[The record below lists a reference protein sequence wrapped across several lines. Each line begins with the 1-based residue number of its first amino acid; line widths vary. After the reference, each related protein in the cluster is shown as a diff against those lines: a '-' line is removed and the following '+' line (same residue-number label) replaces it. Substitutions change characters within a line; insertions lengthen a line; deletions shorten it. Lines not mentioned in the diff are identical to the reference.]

1 MDLTP
6 YIATLREDLTTAA
19 AAGDDQTR
27 RTAAVLSAAL
37 EPAVRLAIMNAL
49 SDLAAEV
56 TASLDD
62 HVVSLRLDGR
72 DVQVVVTAT
81 APSDEP
87 GADEEEPAAAFVG
100 DPQGDISRI
109 TVRLIEELKAK
120 AEQAAAAQGQ
130 SLNAFVSQAVQGAL
144 NNQRRGGHGRGR
156 NRGGQWWD
164 GNQNWG
170 GRGGDRGWPGWNDQ
184 GGPGQ
189 GGSGQG
195 RGGGHGGS
203 RVSGWV
209 EG

>member
-37 EPAVRLAIMNAL
+37 EPAVRLALMNAL

-72 DVQVVVTAT
+72 DVNVVVTST
-81 APSDEP
+81 APAEEP
-87 GADEEEPAAAFVG
+87 VADEPAASAAFIG
-100 DPQGDISRI
+100 DPTGDISRI
-109 TVRLIEELKAK
+109 TVRLMEELKAK
-120 AEQAAAAQGQ
+120 AEQAASAQGQ
-130 SLNAFVSQAVQGAL
+130 SLNAFVAQAVQGAL
-144 NNQRRGGHGRGR
+144 NNQHRGGRGR
-156 NRGGQWWD
+156 ARNRGQWWD
-164 GNQNWG
+164 DNRNWG
-170 GRGGDRGWPGWNDQ
+170 GHGGGRGWPGWNDQ
-184 GGPGQ
+184 GP
-189 GGSGQG
+189 GQG
-195 RGGGHGGS
+195 RGGQGGS

>member
-37 EPAVRLAIMNAL
+37 EPAVRLAMMNAL

-72 DVQVVVTAT
+72 DVQVVVTPTTGPA
-81 APSDEP
+81 
-87 GADEEEPAAAFVG
+87 EEPADEGSTGAAFIG
-100 DPQGDISRI
+100 DPTGDISRI
-109 TVRLIEELKAK
+109 TVRLMEELKAK
-120 AEQAAAAQGQ
+120 AEQAASAQGQ
-130 SLNAFVSQAVQGAL
+130 SLNAFVAQAVQGAL
-144 NNQRRGGHGRGR
+144 HNQHRGGRGRGR
-156 NRGGQWWD
+156 NRGQWWD

-170 GRGGDRGWPGWNDQ
+170 GHGGGRGWPGWNDQ
-184 GGPGQ
+184 DPGQ
-189 GGSGQG
+189 G
-195 RGGGHGGS
+195 RGGHGGS

>member
-19 AAGDDQTR
+19 AAGDDHTR

-37 EPAVRLAIMNAL
+37 EPAARLAIMNAL

-56 TASLDD
+56 TATLDD

-72 DVQVVVTAT
+72 DVQVVVTPTT

-87 GADEEEPAAAFVG
+87 AADEAEPTTAF
-100 DPQGDISRI
+100 DPNGDISRI
-109 TVRLIEELKAK
+109 TVRLMEELKAK
-120 AEQAAAAQGQ
+120 AEQAASAQGQ
-130 SLNAFVSQAVQGAL
+130 SLNSFVAQAVQGAL
-144 NNQRRGGHGRGR
+144 NNQRRGGHGRAR

-164 GNQNWG
+164 ENQNWG
-170 GRGGDRGWPGWNDQ
+170 GHGGGRGWPGWQDQ
-184 GGPGQ
+184 GPDQ
-189 GGSGQG
+189 
-195 RGGGHGGS
+195 RREGGHGGS

>member
-19 AAGDDQTR
+19 AAGDDHTR

-62 HVVSLRLDGR
+62 HIVSLRLDGR
-72 DVQVVVTAT
+72 DVQVVVTST
-81 APSDEP
+81 SAPSEPDESV
-87 GADEEEPAAAFVG
+87 AEDAFVG
-100 DPQGDISRI
+100 DPTGDISRI
-109 TVRLIEELKAK
+109 TVRLMEELKAK
-120 AEQAAAAQGQ
+120 AEQAASAQGQ
-130 SLNAFVSQAVQGAL
+130 SLNAFVAQAVQGAL

-164 GNQNWG
+164 GNQNQSWG
-170 GRGGDRGWPGWNDQ
+170 GPRWQGPGWNDQ

-189 GGSGQG
+189 G
-195 RGGGHGGS
+195 RGGGQGGS

>member
-19 AAGDDQTR
+19 AAGDDHTR

-37 EPAVRLAIMNAL
+37 EPAARLAIMNAL

-72 DVQVVVTAT
+72 DVQVVVTST
-81 APSDEP
+81 ITPSDDSP
-87 GADEEEPAAAFVG
+87 ADEAEPTAAF
-100 DPQGDISRI
+100 DPNGDISRI
-109 TVRLIEELKAK
+109 TVRLMEELKAK
-120 AEQAAAAQGQ
+120 AEQAASAQGQ
-130 SLNAFVSQAVQGAL
+130 SLNAFVAQAVQGAL
-144 NNQRRGGHGRGR
+144 SSQRRGGHGRAR

-164 GNQNWG
+164 DNQNWG
-170 GRGGDRGWPGWNDQ
+170 GHGGRPGWHDQ
-184 GGPGQ
+184 GPDQ
-189 GGSGQG
+189 
-195 RGGGHGGS
+195 RRGGHGGS

>member
-62 HVVSLRLDGR
+62 HVVDIRLDGR
-72 DVQVVVTAT
+72 DVHVVVTST
-81 APSDEP
+81 ARSDDVPEPPRDAPDP
-87 GADEEEPAAAFVG
+87 GAMG
-100 DPQGDISRI
+100 DVSRI
-109 TVRLIEELKAK
+109 TVRLMEELKAK
-120 AEQAAAAQGQ
+120 AEQAASARGQ
-130 SLNAFVSQAVQGAL
+130 SLNAFMAQAVQGAL
-144 NNQRRGGHGRGR
+144 NNQRQGGRGR
-156 NRGGQWWD
+156 GRDRGQWWD
-164 GNQNWG
+164 GE
-170 GRGGDRGWPGWNDQ
+170 
-184 GGPGQ
+184 
-189 GGSGQG
+189 
-195 RGGGHGGS
+195 GHHGGGS

>member
-72 DVQVVVTAT
+72 DVNVVVTST
-81 APSDEP
+81 APADEP
-87 GADEEEPAAAFVG
+87 TAEDTAASAAFIG
-100 DPQGDISRI
+100 DPTGDISRI
-109 TVRLIEELKAK
+109 TVRLMEELKAK
-120 AEQAAAAQGQ
+120 AEQAASAQGQ
-130 SLNAFVSQAVQGAL
+130 SLNAFVAQAVQGAL
-144 NNQRRGGHGRGR
+144 NNQHRGGRGRGR
-156 NRGGQWWD
+156 NRGQWWD
-164 GNQNWG
+164 DNRNWG
-170 GRGGDRGWPGWNDQ
+170 GHGGGRGWPGWNDQ
-184 GGPGQ
+184 GP
-189 GGSGQG
+189 GQG
-195 RGGGHGGS
+195 RGGQGGS

>member
-72 DVQVVVTAT
+72 DVQVVVTPTT
-81 APSDEP
+81 APSAPD
-87 GADEEEPAAAFVG
+87 EPAAEDAFVG
-100 DPQGDISRI
+100 DPTGDISRI
-109 TVRLIEELKAK
+109 TVRMMEELKAK
-120 AEQAAAAQGQ
+120 AEQAASAQGQ
-130 SLNAFVSQAVQGAL
+130 SLNAFVAQAVQGAL
-144 NNQRRGGHGRGR
+144 NNQRRGGHGRAR

-164 GNQNWG
+164 GSQNWG
-170 GRGGDRGWPGWNDQ
+170 GRGWPGWNDQ
-184 GGPGQ
+184 GGEGGQ
-189 GGSGQG
+189 GQGNQGQG
-195 RGGGHGGS
+195 NQGQGGS

>member
-37 EPAVRLAIMNAL
+37 EPAVRLALMNAL

-72 DVQVVVTAT
+72 DVHVVVTPTT
-81 APSDEP
+81 APADSDEP
-87 GADEEEPAAAFVG
+87 AEDTAGTFTG
-100 DPQGDISRI
+100 DPTGDISRI
-109 TVRLIEELKAK
+109 TVRLMEELKAR
-120 AEQAAAAQGQ
+120 AEQAASAQGQ
-130 SLNAFVSQAVQGAL
+130 SLNAFVAQAVQGAL
-144 NNQRRGGHGRGR
+144 NNQHRGGRGR
-156 NRGGQWWD
+156 ARNRGQWWD
-164 GNQNWG
+164 DNRNWG
-170 GRGGDRGWPGWNDQ
+170 GHGGGRGWPGWNDQ
-184 GGPGQ
+184 GPGQ
-189 GGSGQG
+189 GQG
-195 RGGGHGGS
+195 RGGQGGS

>member
-19 AAGDDQTR
+19 AAGDDNTR

-37 EPAVRLAIMNAL
+37 EPAARLAIMNAL

-72 DVQVVVTAT
+72 DVQVVVNTTT
-81 APSDEP
+81 AP
-87 GADEEEPAAAFVG
+87 AEEPPAEEAEPTAVF
-100 DPQGDISRI
+100 DPNGDISRI
-109 TVRLIEELKAK
+109 TVRLMEELKAK
-120 AEQAAAAQGQ
+120 AEQAASAQGQ
-130 SLNAFVSQAVQGAL
+130 SLNAFVAQAVQGAL
-144 NNQRRGGHGRGR
+144 NNQHRGGRGR
-156 NRGGQWWD
+156 ARNRGQWWD
-164 GNQNWG
+164 DNRNWG
-170 GRGGDRGWPGWNDQ
+170 GHGGGRGWPGWNDQ
-184 GGPGQ
+184 GP
-189 GGSGQG
+189 GQG
-195 RGGGHGGS
+195 RGGQGGS

>member
-1 MDLTP
+1 MDLSP

-19 AAGDDQTR
+19 AAGDDNTR

-72 DVQVVVTAT
+72 DVQVVVNAT
-81 APSDEP
+81 TSPSESDEP
-87 GADEEEPAAAFVG
+87 VAEETVF
-100 DPQGDISRI
+100 DPTGDISRI
-109 TVRLIEELKAK
+109 TVRLMEELKAK
-120 AEQAAAAQGQ
+120 AEQAASAQGQ
-130 SLNAFVSQAVQGAL
+130 SLNAFVAQAVQGAL
-144 NNQRRGGHGRGR
+144 NNQHRGGGRGRGR

-164 GNQNWG
+164 DNQNWG
-170 GRGGDRGWPGWNDQ
+170 RHGGGRGNWQGWHDQ
-184 GGPGQ
+184 GPDQ
-189 GGSGQG
+189 
-195 RGGGHGGS
+195 RRGGHGGS

>member
-19 AAGDDQTR
+19 AAGDDHTR

-37 EPAVRLAIMNAL
+37 EPAARLAIMTAL

-72 DVQVVVTAT
+72 DVQVVVTQT
-81 APSDEP
+81 TTPSDEP
-87 GADEEEPAAAFVG
+87 VADETDQAAAF
-100 DPQGDISRI
+100 DPNGDISRI
-109 TVRLIEELKAK
+109 TVRLMEELKAK
-120 AEQAAAAQGQ
+120 AEQAASAQGQ
-130 SLNAFVSQAVQGAL
+130 SLNAFVAQAVQGAL
-144 NNQRRGGHGRGR
+144 HNQRRGGGRTR

-164 GNQNWG
+164 ESQN
-170 GRGGDRGWPGWNDQ
+170 RGGGQQGWNDQ
-184 GGPGQ
+184 GPD
-189 GGSGQG
+189 
-195 RGGGHGGS
+195 RRRGGHGGS

>member
-81 APSDEP
+81 APPVEEP
-87 GADEEEPAAAFVG
+87 VADEG
-100 DPQGDISRI
+100 DGGFDPNGDISRI
-109 TVRLIEELKAK
+109 TVRLMEELKAK
-120 AEQAAAAQGQ
+120 AEQAASAQGQ

-144 NNQRRGGHGRGR
+144 NNQRRGGHGRAR

-164 GNQNWG
+164 GGQNWG
-170 GRGGDRGWPGWNDQ
+170 GRGWQGWNDQGNSGQ

-189 GGSGQG
+189 GGPGQG
-195 RGGGHGGS
+195 RGGGS

>member
-37 EPAVRLAIMNAL
+37 EPAVRLALMNAL

-72 DVQVVVTAT
+72 DVNVVVTAT
-81 APSDEP
+81 SSPADEP
-87 GADEEEPAAAFVG
+87 VADDDSPSAAF
-100 DPQGDISRI
+100 DPNGDISRI
-109 TVRLIEELKAK
+109 TVRLMEELKAK
-120 AEQAAAAQGQ
+120 AEQAASAQGQ
-130 SLNAFVSQAVQGAL
+130 SLNAFVAQAVQGAL
-144 NNQRRGGHGRGR
+144 SNQRRGGHGRGR

-164 GNQNWG
+164 GNQNQNWG
-170 GRGGDRGWPGWNDQ
+170 NNPRWQGPGWNDQ
-184 GGPGQ
+184 GPGP
-189 GGSGQG
+189 G

>member
-81 APSDEP
+81 SAPSEPDEHVVE
-87 GADEEEPAAAFVG
+87 DAFVG
-100 DPQGDISRI
+100 DPTGDISRI
-109 TVRLIEELKAK
+109 TVRLMEELKAK
-120 AEQAAAAQGQ
+120 AEQAASAQGQ

-189 GGSGQG
+189 G
-195 RGGGHGGS
+195 RGGGQGGS

>member
-37 EPAVRLAIMNAL
+37 EPAVRLALMNAL

-72 DVQVVVTAT
+72 EVNVVVTPTTPA
-81 APSDEP
+81 
-87 GADEEEPAAAFVG
+87 EEPVADDPAAGAAFVG
-100 DPQGDISRI
+100 DPTGDISRI
-109 TVRLIEELKAK
+109 TVRLMEELKAK
-120 AEQAAAAQGQ
+120 AEQAASAQGQ
-130 SLNAFVSQAVQGAL
+130 SLNAFVAQAVQGAL
-144 NNQRRGGHGRGR
+144 NNQHRGGRGRGR
-156 NRGGQWWD
+156 NRGQWWD
-164 GNQNWG
+164 DNRNWG
-170 GRGGDRGWPGWNDQ
+170 GHGGGRGWPGWNDQ
-184 GGPGQ
+184 GPGQ
-189 GGSGQG
+189 E
-195 RGGGHGGS
+195 RGGQGGS

>member
-37 EPAVRLAIMNAL
+37 EPAARLAIMNAL

-72 DVQVVVTAT
+72 DVQVVVTPTT
-81 APSDEP
+81 APSEP
-87 GADEEEPAAAFVG
+87 DEPAAEETAFVG
-100 DPQGDISRI
+100 DPTGDISRI
-109 TVRLIEELKAK
+109 TVRLMEELKAK
-120 AEQAAAAQGQ
+120 AEQAASAQGQ
-130 SLNAFVSQAVQGAL
+130 SLNAFVAQAVQGAL
-144 NNQRRGGHGRGR
+144 NNQHRGGRGRGR
-156 NRGGQWWD
+156 NRGQWWD
-164 GNQNWG
+164 ENQNWG
-170 GRGGDRGWPGWNDQ
+170 RHGGGRGNWQGWNDQ
-184 GGPGQ
+184 GPDR
-189 GGSGQG
+189 G
-195 RGGGHGGS
+195 RGGHGGS

>member
-19 AAGDDQTR
+19 AAGDDHTR

-37 EPAVRLAIMNAL
+37 EPAARLAIMNAL

-56 TASLDD
+56 TATLDD

-72 DVQVVVTAT
+72 DVQVVVTPTT

-87 GADEEEPAAAFVG
+87 AADEAEPTTAF
-100 DPQGDISRI
+100 DPNGDISRI
-109 TVRLIEELKAK
+109 TVRLMEELKAK
-120 AEQAAAAQGQ
+120 AEQAASAQGQ
-130 SLNAFVSQAVQGAL
+130 SLNSFVAQAVQGAL
-144 NNQRRGGHGRGR
+144 NNQRRGGHGRAR

-164 GNQNWG
+164 ENQNWG
-170 GRGGDRGWPGWNDQ
+170 GHGGGRGWPGWHDQ
-184 GGPGQ
+184 GPDQ
-189 GGSGQG
+189 
-195 RGGGHGGS
+195 RREGGHGGS

>member
-19 AAGDDQTR
+19 AAGDDNTR

-37 EPAVRLAIMNAL
+37 EPAARLAIMTAL

-56 TASLDD
+56 TASLED

-72 DVQVVVTAT
+72 DVQVVVTTTT

-87 GADEEEPAAAFVG
+87 PAEEAEPIAAF
-100 DPQGDISRI
+100 DPNGDISRI
-109 TVRLIEELKAK
+109 TVRLMEELKAK
-120 AEQAAAAQGQ
+120 AEQAASAQGQ
-130 SLNAFVSQAVQGAL
+130 SLNSFVAQAVQGAL
-144 NNQRRGGHGRGR
+144 NNQRRGGHGRAR

-164 GNQNWG
+164 ESWT
-170 GRGGDRGWPGWNDQ
+170 GRGGWGGWKDQ
-184 GGPGQ
+184 GPDQ
-189 GGSGQG
+189 R
-195 RGGGHGGS
+195 RGGGS